1 MTTGTAQSPSRN
13 AMAPG
18 RGGGPGACMS
28 EAFGGNRARRG
39 NGPFKESCGLSPL
52 PSLISGLSEG
62 KKEEGIVHNVAAKT
76 HKDVGNQ
83 INFFYAAR
91 TSSIFPELVVE
102 HARAKATNSVRENG
116 LSNTLYSGCH
126 WTPITNRAPGRLT
139 ASICPSGATASTN
152 SGGAGRSMPCEC
164 RELTMI
170 SPTPNSANRR
180 PPGIRL
186 TLCAGP

>member
-83 INFFYAAR
+83 INFSYAAR

-102 HARAKATNSVRENG
+102 HARAKATNSV
-116 LSNTLYSGCH
+116 
-126 WTPITNRAPGRLT
+126 
-139 ASICPSGATASTN
+139 
-152 SGGAGRSMPCEC
+152 GAGRSMPCEC